1 MSQEAPG
8 APRDLREHLAR
19 LEARGR
25 LHRVGVEVDPTWE
38 LSSVARQVYLQRR
51 PEDRYAVVFERVRG
65 SPYPVVVG
73 ALAATREVYALGL
86 GVAPAD
92 LNERWAAALRSPI
105 QPRLVEGGLPDEI
118 VLQGDDVDLTTLPIP
133 IWTPTRD
140 GGRYIGGPYCVTK
153 DPDTGVHNVAM
164 RRLMLKDRRRLA
176 FNTIARARVE
186 VNAQH
191 TQWEYAKYEAR
202 DEPMPVA
209 VVIGCE
215 PAVGCVSAAKVPYA
229 LAGVWSDYAVAG
241 ALVDRPLDLIPCRTV
256 PLHVPASAEVVIE
269 GWVAPHHREPE
280 GPFGEFYGYMNR
292 EALRPVLAVQCVRLR
307 RDPLFQYVVSQ
318 RPPSES
324 MVAQGTGNAGLLYK
338 RLVYDLDLHEV
349 VDVYIPDHLPLSQIL
364 LQARPVSRSYANQ
377 ILHAAAVAIPTH
389 SGKVITLLDT
399 DVDLRDPREVEWA
412 VHTRVQPHRDVTILQ
427 HTRPLLLDPSAAPQ
441 WSEDAEG
448 SKLLVDAR
456 LKWEYPAP
464 SLPPPELLGRV
475 RDQWS
480 TYGLP
485 PLG

>member
-1 MSQEAPG
+1 MGQYEGG
-8 APRDLREHLAR
+8 APHDLREHLAR
-19 LEARGR
+19 LEE
-25 LHRVGVEVDPTWE
+25 RVLLQRVRAEVDPAWE
-38 LSSVARQVYLQRR
+38 LSSVARQVFLQHR
-51 PEDRYAVVFERVRG
+51 PEDRYAIVFERVRG
-65 SPYPVVVG
+65 SPYAVVVG

-86 GVAPAD
+86 GITPAD
-92 LNERWAAALRSPI
+92 LNERWAAALRAPI
-105 QPRLVEGGLPDEI
+105 QPRLVDGGLPDE
-118 VLQGDDVDLTTLPIP
+118 VVQEGNAVDLTSLPIP
-133 IWTPTRD
+133 TWTPTRD
-140 GGRYIGGPYCVTK
+140 GGPYIGGPYCVTK
-153 DPDTGVHNVAM
+153 DPETSVHNVAM
-164 RRLMLKDRRRLA
+164 RRLMFKDRRRLA

-191 TQWEYAKYEAR
+191 THWEYAKYEAR

-209 VVIGCE
+209 VVIGCA

-241 ALVDRPLDLIPCRTV
+241 ALADRPIDLIPCRTV

-292 EALRPVLAVQCVRLR
+292 EAPRPVLEVQCIRFR
-307 RDPLFQYVVSQ
+307 RDSLFQYVVSQ

-338 RLVYDLDLHEV
+338 RLVYDLDLREV
-349 VDVYIPDHLPLSQIL
+349 VDVHIPDHLPLSQIL
-364 LQARPVSRSYANQ
+364 LQTRPVSRNYANQ

-389 SGKVITLLDT
+389 SGKVITLLDE
-399 DVDLRDPREVEWA
+399 DVNPRDPREVAWA
-412 VHTRVQPHRDVTILQ
+412 VHSRVQPHRDVTTLQ

-441 WSEDAEG
+441 WSEDAEA

-464 SLPPPELLGRV
+464 SLPPAEMLARV
-475 RDQWS
+475 RDQWDI
-480 TYGLP
+480 YGLP
-485 PLG
+485 PLA